1 MVAFSGLLYF
11 NLIELSL
18 ISVSDLTTKKGKV
31 NKSFVMPEY
40 ISRKEKSRLV
50 NIGSKGFMIEVI
62 NHVIE

>member
-18 ISVSDLTTKKGKV
+18 ISVSDLITKKGKV

-40 ISRKEKSRLV
+40 ISGKEKSRLV
-50 NIGSKGFMIEVI
+50 NIGSKGFLIEVI
-62 NHVIE
+62 NHVLE

>member
-18 ISVSDLTTKKGKV
+18 ISVSDLITKKGKV

-40 ISRKEKSRLV
+40 NSGKEKSRLV
-50 NIGSKGFMIEVI
+50 NIGSKGFLIEVI
-62 NHVIE
+62 NHALE